1 MTTNNAINL
10 SASGVPGYDG
20 SGTFIGNSLT
30 AHSLLIGGANS
41 YTIVN
46 LGVATNGQLPI
57 GSTGADP
64 VLATLTAG
72 TGISITN
79 AAGSITIA
87 GTGGGL
93 TWTDVT
99 GTTQAMAVNNGYT
112 ANNAGLVTLTLP
124 STAAYGTVM
133 AVVGKGAGLW
143 KIAQNAGQTIHFGI
157 ANTTTGTGGSLAS
170 TFQYD
175 VVYLL
180 CSVVN
185 TDFTVLQSLGNL
197 TVV

>member
-1 MTTNNAINL
+1 MVSNNSINL
-10 SASGVPGYDG
+10 NSSGIIGYDG
-20 SGTFIGNSLT
+20 ASTFNGSLVT
-30 AHSLLIGGANS
+30 QHSILLGGADTHTINS
-41 YTIVN
+41 

-72 TGISITN
+72 VGISITN
-79 AAGSITIA
+79 GTGTITIA

-93 TWTDVT
+93 AWTDVT
-99 GTTQAMAVNNGYT
+99 GTTQAMVVNNGYT

-124 STAAYGTVM
+124 TTAAYGSLL

-143 KIAQNAGQTIHFGI
+143 KIAQNASQIIHFGLV
-157 ANTTTGTGGSLAS
+157 NTTSGTGGSLAA
-170 TFQYD
+170 TLQYD

-180 CSVVN
+180 CTVAN
-185 TDFTVLQSLGNL
+185 LEFTVIQSIGNI